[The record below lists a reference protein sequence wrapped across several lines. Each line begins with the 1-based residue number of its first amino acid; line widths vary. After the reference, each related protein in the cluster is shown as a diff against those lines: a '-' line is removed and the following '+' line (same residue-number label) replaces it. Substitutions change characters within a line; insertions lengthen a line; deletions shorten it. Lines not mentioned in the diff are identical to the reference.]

1 MDPLLKY
8 QGEPNDIPI
17 PILSSSSS
25 TYYVGQSLFITVQHQ
40 VVEATVRYIGP
51 ISRQKP
57 GEWVGLELTQPL
69 GKNDGSYNGQR
80 YFSCAM
86 KHGLFRHIDEVHPPE
101 GRGQP
106 GEGKNHGAQ
115 QYPQPQYQQGEGAE
129 HQIIQQWVYDYCCCG
144 STTITLYFETLEV
157 IYSSSCIFGSK
168 IFARADLEH
177 VTSFVA
183 AHQPVPWWLVF
194 LTILISMALRGYPD
208 QLGLDADSDWQPWIP
223 FIIVSLLWLLYLL
236 FCRSVN
242 IFFGIKGQVDPIPF
256 SCIGAPERD
265 FDIIE
270 AAVRR
275 QQRILVRHRAE

>member
-101 GRGQP
+101 G
-106 GEGKNHGAQ
+106 EANLGKAKIMVPSSIHNHSTSKVKARS
-115 QYPQPQYQQGEGAE
+115 
-129 HQIIQQWVYDYCCCG
+129 IKLSNNG
-144 STTITLYFETLEV
+144 S
-157 IYSSSCIFGSK
+157 
-168 IFARADLEH
+168 
-177 VTSFVA
+177 
-183 AHQPVPWWLVF
+183 
-194 LTILISMALRGYPD
+194 M
-208 QLGLDADSDWQPWIP
+208 
-223 FIIVSLLWLLYLL
+223 IIVVVAQLLLLSISK
-236 FCRSVN
+236 R
-242 IFFGIKGQVDPIPF
+242 
-256 SCIGAPERD
+256 
-265 FDIIE
+265 
-270 AAVRR
+270 
-275 QQRILVRHRAE
+275 